1 MNALFKQICNYCF
14 LLFAVSVY
22 SQQIQVI
29 SEYGNV
35 LEGAKIVVNK
45 LDGSLVS
52 IESTDQNGTLIL
64 PNSKEK
70 FTLVVSYLGF
80 ITKTVSWDRQKNDTL
95 MITLKSS
102 IEDLDTIQLAAKQS
116 ITKSGDTTIV
126 ELERYKTAQDKR
138 FTDVLRKLLGVNV
151 SNDGNITYRG
161 KPITDV
167 LVNGAKL
174 FDRDYQKAV
183 NSLSPEEMIKLKFIE
198 KYSDNSGFK
207 KGEAYNTAIDINFVK
222 PVVQSLNGTAVKGQK
237 DFIAL
242 DLNYFLIHNSKA
254 SYLDLGFNNLGKSQA
269 RFFQTSSIQ
278 ANQNSIINHYK
289 LPDLSYLGSS
299 LDDYLLS
306 LNSSFSINNNTR
318 LTLGKDNKHE
328 LLVKA
333 RNYWEKTIQTNT
345 ASSILFD
352 NDGSLE
358 RLIISNKSIKSRHL
372 EGGLQH
378 TYTMGK
384 HFFFNE
390 IVFSNRHN
398 DNEQSLDL
406 NGSIQNF
413 QRINK
418 EVFFN
423 ISSTYQFKRSDSL
436 ITEAKGTMKWVGQNL
451 SSFSSVAANQFQKNN
466 TSTVYV
472 STEVTH
478 PFLVSKSAL
487 LGLSNV
493 QNYALHHAKNNIL
506 FNQNQNTFLSQN
518 NEHLFH
524 NRSFVYGEYIKLKNK
539 FQYAGGLDYFFV
551 KDIYAN
557 NQLLPYARIAYNKLS
572 LRSNHTVQ
580 LSLTNDWLANSYR
593 FTNPLRSD
601 VDAFIIRSYQN
612 EVASNFSFSYQ
623 YSYNSLFTS
632 FTLGLQHNV
641 NDKVEINAF
650 DIDTD
655 QTLNETIVLSKTVN
669 NTTANTQVTKFIKF
683 LKGNLQYQLVYSRQ
697 GLFTSL
703 SRDLIQPLTVQSFNQ
718 QLEFKKRFNKK
729 LYASLYYKQT
739 NQLVDLVSISQ
750 KNKLSAAGIWLNYQ
764 FKNWNIIS
772 NSSFEN
778 LGNDGWYH
786 LADVRVEFTPLK
798 KPYYL
803 EFSILNIFNE
813 RFIENQDIGVN
824 YNTTSRT
831 NVAGARYLVSFNYTF

>member
-1 MNALFKQICNYCF
+1 MSALLRQICCFCF
-14 LLFAVSVY
+14 LFFAVSVY
-22 SQQIQVI
+22 AQQIQVI

-35 LEGAKIVVNK
+35 LAGAKIVVNT

-52 IESTDQNGTLIL
+52 IESTDENGTLIL
-64 PNSKEK
+64 PKSLEK
-70 FTLVVSYLGF
+70 CTLVVSYLGF
-80 ITKTVSWDRQKNDTL
+80 TTRTVSWDRQKNGAII
-95 MITLKSS
+95 ITLKSR
-102 IEDLDTIQLAAKQS
+102 IEDLDPIQLAAKQS

-126 ELERYKTAQDKR
+126 ELEQYKTEQDKR
-138 FTDVLRKLLGVNV
+138 FADVLRKLPGVNV

-167 LVNGAKL
+167 LVNGTKL

-183 NSLSPEEMIKLKFIE
+183 NTLSPKEMVKLKFIE
-198 KYSDNSGFK
+198 KYSDNTGFK
-207 KGEAYNTAIDINFVK
+207 KGEAYNTALDINFAK
-222 PVVQSLNGTAVKGQK
+222 PVVQSLSGTAAKGQK
-237 DFIAL
+237 DFSAL
-242 DLNYFLIHNSKA
+242 DLNYFLMHNNKA
-254 SYLDLGFNNLGKSQA
+254 SYLDLGFNNIGKSQA

-278 ANQNSIINHYK
+278 ANQNSNINHYK
-289 LPDLSYLGSS
+289 LPDLSFLGSG

-306 LNSSFSINNNTR
+306 INSSFSVNNNTR

-345 ASSILFD
+345 TSSILFD

-358 RLIISNKSIKSRHL
+358 RLIVSDKSIKSRHL
-372 EGGLQH
+372 EGNLQH
-378 TYTMGK
+378 NYTVGK

-413 QRINK
+413 QKINK
-418 EVFFN
+418 EAFFN
-423 ISSTYQFKRSDSL
+423 ISSTYQFKRDDSL

-451 SSFSSVAANQFQKNN
+451 SSYSSVAANQFQENN
-466 TSTVYV
+466 TTAVYV

-478 PFLVSKSAL
+478 PFFVSKRAL
-487 LGLSNV
+487 LGVSNV
-493 QNYALHHAKNNIL
+493 QNYALHHAQNNIL
-506 FNQNQNTFLSQN
+506 LNQNQNSSLSQN
-518 NEHLFH
+518 NEQLFH
-524 NRSFVYGEYIKLKNK
+524 NRTFVYGEYVKLKNK
-539 FQYAGGLDYFFV
+539 FQYAAGLDYFLV
-551 KDIYAN
+551 KDISAN

-580 LSLTNDWLANSYR
+580 VSLTNDWLANSYR
-593 FTNPLRSD
+593 FTNPLRSE
-601 VDAFIIRSYQN
+601 VDAFIIRAYQN
-612 EVASNFSFSYQ
+612 EVASNTSFSYQ
-623 YSYNSLFTS
+623 YSYNTLFTS
-632 FTLGLQHNV
+632 FTLGLQHNIS
-641 NDKVEINAF
+641 DKVEINAF
-650 DIDTD
+650 DIETD
-655 QTLNETIVLSKTVN
+655 QTLNQTIVLYKTAN
-669 NTTANTQVTKFIKF
+669 NTTANTQMTRFIKF

-703 SRDLIQPLTVQSFNQ
+703 SRDLIQPLTVQSFIQ

-778 LGNDGWYH
+778 LGNDRWYH
-786 LADVRVEFTPLK
+786 LADVRVEFTPSK

-803 EFSILNIFNE
+803 EFSILNLFNE
-813 RFIENQDIGVN
+813 KFIENQDIGVN
-824 YNTTSRT
+824 YNITSRT